1 MENNEILGGLE
12 ETGLS
17 KYESSAYYN
26 LLGKG
31 LVTATEIAYC
41 SNLPRQKI
49 YSVLKKLE
57 SKKLVLINYQ
67 KPLMCRAIPPK
78 EAFKDTIIRNENK
91 LNSLKKTILTLQKIN
106 EEGLKNK
113 GIEEKKYFVLNH
125 SSTTNAISDLITKS
139 KESIEAMINPWG
151 FQLLTYFKKD
161 LVKSII
167 DGKRVRIICD
177 LKCDLE
183 NNTLP
188 KTIEQKNA
196 IVKTNIFIFDNY
208 NILIL
213 DNNGAKSALIYSNEI
228 LLSII
233 VNQFNDLW
241 NNKEGKIL
249 EVSESIKY
257 IKNN

>member
-12 ETGLS
+12 EAGLS

-31 LVTATEIAYC
+31 LITATEIAYC

-57 SKKLVLINYQ
+57 SKRLVSINYQ
-67 KPLMCRAIPPK
+67 KPLMCRAISPK
-78 EAFKDTIIRNENK
+78 EAFKDMITRNENK
-91 LNSLKKTILTLQKIN
+91 LNSLKKIIFTLQRIN

-113 GIEEKKYFVLNH
+113 GIEERKYFVLNH
-125 SSTTNAISDLITKS
+125 SSTTSTLSDLITKS
-139 KESIEAMINPWG
+139 KESVDIMINPWG

-167 DGKRVRIICD
+167 DGKRIRVIYD
-177 LKCDLE
+177 LKCEIE
-183 NNTLP
+183 NNIFP
-188 KTIEQKNA
+188 NTIEQKKAN
-196 IVKTNIFIFDNY
+196 ISTNIFIFDSCNM
-208 NILIL
+208 LIL
-213 DNNGAKSALIYSNEI
+213 DNNVTRSALINSNEI

-233 VNQFNDLW
+233 MSQFNDLW
-241 NNKEGKIL
+241 NNKENKVL
-249 EVSESIKY
+249 ETSERIRF
-257 IKNN
+257 INN